1 MFETVGAKAELAC
14 NRCQAVAPFPLV
26 EDIEDVL
33 KVTEQLDSRR
43 VVHVNLR
50 AQQRPLERYDA
61 RVHVGGHRECGCA
74 DEQNR
79 DTLHAHYVVARGDK
93 AAKQASSTIPA
104 AGALSTRQQPG
115 MTLAE
120 KVPCGSVKDFLMGEK
135 AQRFHC
141 RIVLAGTRLI
151 S

>member
-1 MFETVGAKAELAC
+1 MFEKVDAKPKLAR
-14 NRCQAVAPFPLV
+14 NRCQTIAPFPLV
-26 EDIEDVL
+26 EDIVDVL
-33 KVTEQLDSRR
+33 KVTEQLDSRW

-50 AQQRPLERYDA
+50 AQQRPLERHDA
-61 RVHVGGHRECGCA
+61 RIHVGGHREFGCA

-93 AAKQASSTIPA
+93 AAKRASSTIPA
-104 AGALSTRQQPG
+104 VGAVSTRQQPG

-120 KVPCGSVKDFLMGEK
+120 EVPCGSIEDFLMGEK

-141 RIVLAGTRLI
+141 RICWQAHD
-151 S
+151 